1 MFKITKRT
9 DYGLMAI
16 HFMATQDR
24 DVVVN
29 TKTIAELYQIPMEL
43 LAKTLQRLA
52 KKGIIT
58 SHQNGPKGGYTL
70 TKHPEEITIGEVVEA
85 IEGPIHIVRCVDREG
100 ECFHI
105 GRCTVRS
112 PLQKIEK
119 DIVDLLYRTTVDQ
132 LHREE
137 VTLATEGPEPLLTR

>member
-16 HFMATQDR
+16 HFIAMQDPE
-24 DVVVN
+24 VVVN
-29 TKTIAELYQIPMEL
+29 TKTIAEMYQIPVEL
-43 LAKTLQRLA
+43 LAKILQRLT

-70 TKHPEEITIGEVVEA
+70 TRRPAQISIGEVVEA
-85 IEGPIHIVRCVDREG
+85 IEGPIHIIRCGDG
-100 ECFHI
+100 EEEECLHI

-112 PLQKIEK
+112 PLQKIERN
-119 DIVDLLYRTTVDQ
+119 IVDLLNGISVDQ
-132 LHREE
+132 MHREE
-137 VTLATEGPEPLLTR
+137 IGTLSSG